1 MITLKIV
8 VLPAP
13 FGPDQAGDA
22 ALRDGEAAILQ
33 RLQPAEA
40 LVEAGDLEIRRH
52 SRSPARPCGRNSMNA
67 ISSTP

>member
-1 MITLKIV
+1 MTLKIV

-22 ALRDGEAAILQ
+22 PLLDGEGAVPQRAQAA
-33 RLQPAEA
+33 ETM
-40 LVEAGDLEIRRH
+40 VEAGRPADSRGH
-52 SRSPARPCGRNSMNA
+52 SRSPASPCGRNSMKA